1 MRRGSHS
8 GREPL
13 RCGDGS
19 GLPARRAGG
28 EIDHLFRDIERLYQH
43 HIVDT
48 GKQSQ
53 MLVLVS
59 FLVTFTLV
67 RLVTHAIR
75 DGRFRH
81 VFHNVQ
87 TSGGL
92 HLHHLVI
99 GILLL
104 LGTGYISTG
113 IDPDGYRGLLA
124 VLFGIGAALT
134 LDEFALWLRLKDV
147 YWTREGRASIDA
159 VVIAAAVAAVGV
171 LGGPFWVA
179 VAQRI
184 VP

>member
-1 MRRGSHS
+1 VSDTG
-8 GREPL
+8 
-13 RCGDGS
+13 
-19 GLPARRAGG
+19 
-28 EIDHLFRDIERLYQH
+28 HLFRDIGRLYHH
-43 HIVDT
+43 HIVETD
-48 GKQSQ
+48 KQSQ

-59 FLVTFTLV
+59 FLATFTLV
-67 RLVTHAIR
+67 RLITHAIR
-75 DGRFRH
+75 DDRFKR

-92 HLHHLVI
+92 HIHHLVI

-104 LGTGYISTG
+104 LVTGYISAG
-113 IDPDGYRGLLA
+113 VDPDHHAGPLA

-147 YWTREGRASIDA
+147 YWTREGRSSIDA
-159 VVIAAAVAAVGV
+159 VVIAATTAGMGI

-179 VAQRI
+179 VVQRI

>member
-1 MRRGSHS
+1 MDDT
-8 GREPL
+8 E
-13 RCGDGS
+13 
-19 GLPARRAGG
+19 
-28 EIDHLFRDIERLYQH
+28 HLFRDIGRLYQR
-43 HIVDT
+43 HIVDAD
-48 GKQSQ
+48 KQSQ

-59 FLVTFTLV
+59 FLVTFALV
-67 RLVTHAIR
+67 RLITHAIR
-75 DGRFRH
+75 DDRFQH
-81 VFHNVQ
+81 LFHNVQ

-104 LGTGYISTG
+104 LMTGYIG
-113 IDPDGYRGLLA
+113 VGVDPDSYSGLLA

-147 YWTREGRASIDA
+147 YWTRQGRASIDA
-159 VVIAAAVAAVGV
+159 VVIAATIASLGV

-179 VAQRI
+179 VIQRI

>member
-1 MRRGSHS
+1 MADIDRLFSDI
-8 GREPL
+8 
-13 RCGDGS
+13 GD
-19 GLPARRAGG
+19 
-28 EIDHLFRDIERLYQH
+28 LYHH
-43 HIVDT
+43 HIVET

-59 FLVTFTLV
+59 FLVTFALV
-67 RLVTHAIR
+67 RLITHAIR
-75 DGRFRH
+75 DDRFKR
-81 VFHNVQ
+81 VFRNVQ

-92 HLHHLVI
+92 HIHHLVI

-104 LGTGYISTG
+104 LVTGYIG
-113 IDPDGYRGLLA
+113 IGVDPDRGSGLLA

-147 YWTREGRASIDA
+147 YWTRQGRASIDA
-159 VVIAAAVAAVGV
+159 VVIAASIAAMGV

-179 VAQRI
+179 VVERI

>member
-1 MRRGSHS
+1 MQ
-8 GREPL
+8 
-13 RCGDGS
+13 
-19 GLPARRAGG
+19 
-28 EIDHLFRDIERLYQH
+28 EIERFFRDVGHLYHH
-43 HIVDT
+43 HIVET

-67 RLVTHAIR
+67 RLITHAIR
-75 DGRFRH
+75 AGRFRS

-87 TSGGL
+87 TAGGV

-104 LGTGYISTG
+104 LVTGYVSAG
-113 IDPDGYRGLLA
+113 VDPDGYAGLLA

-134 LDEFALWLRLKDV
+134 LDEFALWLRLQDV
-147 YWTREGRASIDA
+147 YWTRQGRASIDA
-159 VVIAAAVAAVGV
+159 VVIAASIVAMGI

-179 VAQRI
+179 VAERM

>member
-1 MRRGSHS
+1 MDEFER
-8 GREPL
+8 
-13 RCGDGS
+13 
-19 GLPARRAGG
+19 
-28 EIDHLFRDIERLYQH
+28 LFRDIGRLYQH

-53 MLVLVS
+53 LLVLVS

-75 DGRFRH
+75 AGRLRRVFR
-81 VFHNVQ
+81 NVQ

-104 LGTGYISTG
+104 LGTGYVSTG
-113 IDPDGYRGLLA
+113 LNPDRHTGLLA

-147 YWTREGRASIDA
+147 YWSREGRASIDA
-159 VVIAAAVAAVGV
+159 VVIAAAIVAMGI

-179 VAQRI
+179 VVQRI

>member
-1 MRRGSHS
+1 M
-8 GREPL
+8 
-13 RCGDGS
+13 
-19 GLPARRAGG
+19 G
-28 EIDHLFRDIERLYQH
+28 EIDRLFTDIGRLYQH
-43 HIVDT
+43 HIDDT

-53 MLVLVS
+53 MLVLLS

-75 DGRFRH
+75 AGRLRR

-104 LGTGYISTG
+104 LGTGYVSTG
-113 IDPDGYRGLLA
+113 LNPDRHTGLLA
-124 VLFGIGAALT
+124 VLFGVGAALT

-147 YWTREGRASIDA
+147 YWSREGRASIDA
-159 VVIAAAVAAVGV
+159 VVIAAAIVAMGI

-184 VP
+184 AP